1 MRLRL
6 ACYIWVGGICFSFP
20 AFTQSLEDLENEVF
34 NGSTSNSATV
44 EASSPAPVVED
55 NIDASQLKNTNDSAS
70 ESVEEASSFKKQS
83 QPKEVDEK
91 VYKDIDDLLTGPKSI
106 PLKHIFAVKHQYIF
120 KKNRHEIIPFSLG
133 IQPADSFR
141 KQLSMGMSYLYH
153 VTDSIS
159 VEALHVNF
167 LTNLS
172 TGFSDDL
179 SKNTGLEVERIE
191 PVVSF
196 GSALQ
201 WAPFRGKSATAENI
215 YHFEGYMFLGG
226 GMTKFEVGTSGMI
239 MGGLGAR
246 LFMNRRSTLKF
257 EVRDY
262 YDLKENSGNRLNLV
276 LGAGILLG
284 ASSL

>member
-6 ACYIWVGGICFSFP
+6 ACLIWVGGICFSFP

-34 NGSTSNSATV
+34 NGTTSDSTALDTP
-44 EASSPAPVVED
+44 SPTPVVED
-55 NIDASQLKNTNDSAS
+55 EIDASQFKNTNDSANE
-70 ESVEEASSFKKQS
+70 ESSSFRKEAK
-83 QPKEVDEK
+83 PKEIDAK
-91 VYKDIDDLLTGPKSI
+91 VYKDIDELLTGPKSI
-106 PLKHIFAVKHQYIF
+106 PLKHIFAVKYQYIF

-133 IQPADSFR
+133 IQPSDSFR

-172 TGFSDDL
+172 TGFADDL
-179 SKNTGLEVERIE
+179 SKKTGLEVERIE

-196 GSALQ
+196 GSAVQ

-215 YHFEGYMFLGG
+215 YHFEGYVFLGG

-262 YDLKENSGNRLNLV
+262 YDLKEDVGNRLNLV

-284 ASSL
+284 ASSQ